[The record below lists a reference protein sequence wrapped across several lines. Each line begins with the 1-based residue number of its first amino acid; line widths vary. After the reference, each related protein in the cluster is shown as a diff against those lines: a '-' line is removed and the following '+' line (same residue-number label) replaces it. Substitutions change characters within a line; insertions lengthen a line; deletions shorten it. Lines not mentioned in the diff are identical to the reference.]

1 MNIDN
6 KIDKNIIEFVLKV
19 LNVPYE
25 SHKYFT
31 DGVSS
36 HVILLN
42 NKYLIKRSTPYAIKA
57 EINFLSLTPSP
68 KMQKIIYFDPSYR
81 FAVYE
86 FIHGDIMKQV
96 DDIDDFLENIIFITS
111 NYKTVDYYGYGYLH
125 EEVSTWSEFLLD
137 EIADSSKNL
146 AAYIPDNSVV
156 IDQVKILED
165 YNFDKKLIHGD
176 FGTHNFIKVNGKFA
190 GVIDPMPVLGD
201 SLYDT
206 LFAIV
211 SNASVVKNISLDKIN
226 SLLSEPHQKIKAML
240 IVVLYCR
247 IARCLKYHKH
257 DINIYMDFW
266 NRLTL

>member
-6 KIDKNIIEFVLKV
+6 KIDKNIIEFVLKL

-57 EINFLSLTPSP
+57 EIKFLSLNHSP

-81 FAVYE
+81 FVVYE
-86 FIHGDIMKQV
+86 FIQGDIMKQV
-96 DDIDDFLENIIFITS
+96 DDIDDFLDNILYITS
-111 NYKTVDYYGYGYLH
+111 NYKTVAYYGYGYLY
-125 EEVSTWSEFLLD
+125 EECQTWSDFLLD
-137 EIADSSKNL
+137 EINDSSKTL
-146 AAYIPDNSVV
+146 AAYIPDNSLV
-156 IDQVKILED
+156 IEQVKILEK
-165 YNFDKKLIHGD
+165 YSFNKKLLHGD

-190 GVIDPMPVLGD
+190 GVIDPMPVIGD
-201 SLYDT
+201 SLYDV

-211 SNASVVKNISLDKIN
+211 SNAGIVKEITTNKIYN
-226 SLLSEPHQKIKAML
+226 LLSEPPEKIKAML

-247 IARCLKYHKH
+247 IARCLKYHKQ

-266 NRLTL
+266 NSLTL

>member
-6 KIDKNIIEFVLKV
+6 KIDKNIIEFVLR
-19 LNVPYE
+19 LLSIPYE

-57 EINFLSLTPSP
+57 EINFLSLNPSP

-81 FAVYE
+81 FAVYK

-96 DDIDDFLENIIFITS
+96 DDIDDFLEYILYITS
-111 NYKTVDYYGYGYLH
+111 NYKTVDYYGYGYLY
-125 EEVSTWSEFLLD
+125 EEVSTWSDFLFD
-137 EIADSSKNL
+137 EITDSSKTL
-146 AAYIPDNSVV
+146 AAYIPDNSIVLE
-156 IDQVKILED
+156 QVKLLEN
-165 YNFDKKLIHGD
+165 YKFDKKLIHGD

-190 GVIDPMPVLGD
+190 GVIDPMPVIGD

-211 SNASVVKNISLDKIN
+211 SNASVVKNISLNKIY

-240 IVVLYCR
+240 IIVLYCR
-247 IARCLKYHKH
+247 MARCLKYHKQ

-266 NRLTL
+266 NSLTL

>member
-6 KIDKNIIEFVLKV
+6 KIDKNIIEFVLKL
-19 LNVPYE
+19 LNIPYE

-57 EINFLSLTPSP
+57 EIKFLSLNPSP
-68 KMQKIIYFDPSYR
+68 KIQKIIYFDPSYR

-96 DDIDDFLENIIFITS
+96 DDIDDFLENILYITN
-111 NYKTVDYYGYGYLH
+111 NYKTVDYYGYGYLY
-125 EEVSTWSEFLLD
+125 EEASTWSEFLLD

-165 YNFDKKLIHGD
+165 YKFDKKLIHGD

-211 SNASVVKNISLDKIN
+211 SNASVVKIFLLIKYIAYFLSL
-226 SLLSEPHQKIKAML
+226 IK
-240 IVVLYCR
+240 R
-247 IARCLKYHKH
+247 LK
-257 DINIYMDFW
+257 
-266 NRLTL
+266 LC

>member
-1 MNIDN
+1 MIIDN
-6 KIDKNIIEFVLKV
+6 KIDKNIIEFVLKL
-19 LNVPYE
+19 LNIPYE
-25 SHKYFT
+25 NHKYFT

-57 EINFLSLTPSP
+57 EIKFLSLNPSP
-68 KMQKIIYFDPSYR
+68 KMQKIIYFDHSYR

-96 DDIDDFLENIIFITS
+96 DDIDDFLENILFITS
-111 NYKTVDYYGYGYLH
+111 NYKTVDYYGYGYLY

-137 EIADSSKNL
+137 EITDSTKTL
-146 AAYIPDNSVV
+146 EAYIPDNSIVL
-156 IDQVKILED
+156 DQVNILEN
-165 YNFDKKLIHGD
+165 YKLDKKLIHGD
-176 FGTHNFIKVNGKFA
+176 FGTHNFIKVNCKFA

-211 SNASVVKNISLDKIN
+211 SNASVVKDISLDKIN

-247 IARCLKYHKH
+247 IARCLKYHKQ

>member
-6 KIDKNIIEFVLKV
+6 KIDKNIIEFVLKL
-19 LNVPYE
+19 LNIPYE

-42 NKYLIKRSTPYAIKA
+42 NKYLIKRSTPSAIKA
-57 EINFLSLTPSP
+57 EIKFLGLNPSP

-81 FAVYE
+81 FAIYE

-96 DDIDDFLENIIFITS
+96 DNVDDFLENIIFITS
-111 NYKTVDYYGYGYLH
+111 NYKTVAYYGFGYLY
-125 EEVSTWSEFLLD
+125 EEKASWSEFLLD
-137 EIADSSKNL
+137 EIADSTKTLKS
-146 AAYIPDNSVV
+146 YISDNSTVLEQ
-156 IDQVKILED
+156 IKILEN
-165 YNFDKKLIHGD
+165 YKFDKKLIHGD

-211 SNASVVKNISLDKIN
+211 SNAGVVKNISLDRIY
-226 SLLSEPHQKIKAML
+226 SLLSEPHEKIKAML

-247 IARCLKYHKH
+247 IARCLKYHKQ

-266 NRLTL
+266 NSLTL